1 MIVGEVMGDTKSVK
15 AKNQRLR
22 TLGNRK
28 EMKGSS
34 QEKKEQKEYINLAK
48 NRQNIEKRAPTCQE
62 RISKTIRLVTNIKN
76 NIKKIRSVDL
86 RTEQSLLFAVSR
98 ATWKR
103 TIPLGW

>member
-48 NRQNIEKRAPTCQE
+48 NRQNIEKEPEHVRREFQ
-62 RISKTIRLVTNIKN
+62 RQYGWSLISKII
-76 NIKKIRSVDL
+76 
-86 RTEQSLLFAVSR
+86 
-98 ATWKR
+98 
-103 TIPLGW
+103 

>member
-34 QEKKEQKEYINLAK
+34 EEKKEQKEYINLAK
-48 NRQNIEKRAPTCQE
+48 NRQNIEKEPKHVRSEFQ
-62 RISKTIRLVTNIKN
+62 RQYGWSLISKII
-76 NIKKIRSVDL
+76 
-86 RTEQSLLFAVSR
+86 
-98 ATWKR
+98 
-103 TIPLGW
+103 